1 MESHI
6 WALAARARSSK
17 RPRSPS
23 PLRAAGADDAAPPRA
38 PGARQDAAAFMWA
51 MASRVGAAAPVR
63 AGAQRARLPRLH
75 ADTTLDGEA
84 AIAATM
90 AAVTAR
96 CRLLFL
102 RAPAAATLKHW
113 ASAQRSFEAFCTRLA
128 VPPLPGGTLHHDLV
142 MAWLEDKCDDAE
154 NATSVEHWISHLYR
168 SYETM
173 NDTPAYSK
181 TADGPFF
188 ARAKLALA
196 KEYGVRVKRPL
207 AITAAIL
214 RQIYERL
221 RPDRDPRWRNF
232 WVHLLA
238 AYHWLLRPNEHLGAD
253 CVLRAR
259 DVTFSREG
267 ATRARVAN
275 LRVHAS
281 KGLRIVGA
289 AAGEFE
295 MTFTRE
301 TTGPL
306 DLFSV
311 LGPYL
316 EQHNFASRPDDPLFP
331 DLHDD
336 GSPATGYMSMDSF
349 NAKLRALLARA
360 GLSTE
365 YSARGLRSGRRSD
378 LRNCGTPADVVCQL
392 GRWKS
397 EPTSFRYQRTAALIA
412 LMIRDSA

>member
-1 MESHI
+1 MEPHL
-6 WALAARARSSK
+6 WALATRGCAPK

-23 PLRAAGADDAAPPRA
+23 APRAAVATAAAPS
-38 PGARQDAAAFMWA
+38 GATAAGH
-51 MASRVGAAAPVR
+51 GAAASTWELALRVGVAAPAR
-63 AGAQRARLPRLH
+63 AGVQRARLPRLH
-75 ADTTLDGEA
+75 ADTVRSGEE

-96 CRLLFL
+96 CRLLLL
-102 RAPAAATLKHW
+102 RAPAPTTLKHW
-113 ASAQRSFEAFCTRLA
+113 ASAQRSFESFCTRLA
-128 VPPLPGGTLHHDLV
+128 VPPLPGGKLHHDLV
-142 MAWLEDKCDDAE
+142 MAWLDDKCDDAE

-253 CVLRAR
+253 RVLRAR
-259 DVTFSREG
+259 DVSFTREG

-275 LRVHAS
+275 LRVYAS

-289 AAGEFE
+289 AAGEYE

-311 LGPYL
+311 LGPYMS
-316 EQHNFASRPDDPLFP
+316 EHNFASRPDDPLLP
-331 DLHDD
+331 DLRDD
-336 GSPATGYMSMDSF
+336 GSLAPGYMSMDSF
-349 NAKLRALLARA
+349 NAKLRLLLSRA

-412 LMIRDSA
+412 LMIRDWA